1 MKISGFT
8 KAMFGFLAAKTAV
21 DVYNE
26 INENRDR
33 EPTMD
38 DVKRMAAAVE
48 ANDPESF
55 ARVLTSFRPSSTSE
69 DIIAWYRRFQDKLQ

>member
-26 INENRDR
+26 INENRER

-38 DVKRMAAAVE
+38 DVKRMAAAAE
-48 ANDPESF
+48 ANDLEAF
-55 ARVLTSFRPSSTSE
+55 GHALTAFRPNSTAQ
-69 DIIAWYRRFQDKLQ
+69 DIVSWYKRFQEKL